1 MGYNTNTKFKSTKFQ
16 TLREETDSIY
26 LTVDEISA
34 LSKLDFT
41 GNKKYETVRDLFLIA
56 CYTGMAYSD
65 YSDIRK
71 EHISGDFLKYKR
83 EKTGV
88 QVTLYIRPELRAIL
102 EKYQYRLPKSY
113 SNQKTNEYLK
123 EIGQLVPELRET
135 IGHTKT
141 VGGKEIYSNV
151 PKYSL
156 LTSHTGRRSY
166 ATNEYL
172 FGTPPLSIM
181 ATTGHKT
188 EKSFMKYIRLSS
200 DEHAK
205 VVQLHHQT
213 KGNSLKI
220 VI

>member
-1 MGYNTNTKFKSTKFQ
+1 
-16 TLREETDSIY
+16 
-26 LTVDEISA
+26 

-41 GNKKYETVRDLFLIA
+41 GNKKYETVRDLFLIG
-56 CYTGMAYSD
+56 CYTGMAYVD
-65 YSDIRK
+65 YSDIKK

-83 EKTGV
+83 QKTGV
-88 QVTLYIRPELRAIL
+88 QVTLYIKPELRTIL
-102 EKYQYRLPKSY
+102 EKYNYHLPKSY

-123 EIGQLVPELRET
+123 EIGKLVPELKLMIE
-135 IGHTKT
+135 HSQT
-141 VGGKEIYSNV
+141 VGGKTVHTIV
-151 PKYSL
+151 PKYTL

-172 FGTPPLSIM
+172 FETPVQSIM

-200 DEHAK
+200 NEHAK

-213 KGNSLKI
+213 KVNILKR
-220 VI
+220 V